1 MDHGLTMA
9 SLAGKNL
16 EVELCQQDV
25 MGDLQKHLL
34 KAGDIQ
40 RVIHRLSIKAFH
52 GERLLYPAGM
62 VLFLRE
68 NVEKIRTSHG

>member
-52 GERLLYPAGM
+52 G
-62 VLFLRE
+62 
-68 NVEKIRTSHG
+68 

>member
-1 MDHGLTMA
+1 MDHGFTMA
-9 SLAGKNL
+9 SLVGKNL

-40 RVIHRLSIKAFH
+40 RVIRLGFPWWLK
-52 GERLLYPAGM
+52 PW
-62 VLFLRE
+62 
-68 NVEKIRTSHG
+68 